1 MIVPA
6 VYYAHLASNRA
17 RAHESAPASE
27 GPRGGQKFEEARQ
40 DQMVRAAQRGGTA
53 DGSSQTGSSL
63 PTEALPLLPLGNPNQ
78 GGMMDLVVKIRT
90 GMWYI

>member
-1 MIVPA
+1 MKVPA

-17 RAHESAPASE
+17 RAHESAPASD

-40 DQMVRAAQRGGTA
+40 DAMIRAAARGQAGE
-53 DGSSQTGSSL
+53 GSSQTGSSL
-63 PTEALPLLPLGNPNQ
+63 PTEAAPLLPLGNPDQ
-78 GGMMDLVVKIRT
+78 GPDVITKLRT

>member
-1 MIVPA
+1 
-6 VYYAHLASNRA
+6 LASNRA

-40 DQMVRAAQRGGTA
+40 DAAIRAGLRGTQN
-53 DGSSQTGSSL
+53 GSSQTGSSL
-63 PTEALPLLPLGNPNQ
+63 PTEIAPLVPLGNPDQ
-78 GGMMDLVVKIRT
+78 GTEMISKLRN